1 MFQMQVVSVDFKI
14 AFTAAG
20 IEEGFAETCS
30 VPVLEMDLLLN
41 GSELDDNFVSSH
53 RFLHFESEFLFDFE
67 KVKVDIVDFLLD
79 FGNFFANI
87 FLNIFF
93 L

>member
-14 AFTAAG
+14 ALTATG
-20 IEEGFAETCS
+20 IEEGFAKTCS
-30 VPVLEMDLLLN
+30 VPVLEMNLLLD
-41 GSELDDNFVSSH
+41 GSELDDNFVGSH
-53 RFLHFESEFLFDFE
+53 RLLHFESEFLFYFE
-67 KVKVDIVDFLLD
+67 KVKVDVVDFLLD
-79 FGNFFANI
+79 FGNFFADI